1 MLNSVGSCCGGFTD
15 SVLCGF
21 AEEGDHLVCHLLLW
35 QIAVLASPLPQVSMS
50 VQSWQSG
57 HLTTHICAGHV
68 WRSDAYL
75 Q

>member
-1 MLNSVGSCCGGFTD
+1 MLNPVVSCHGGFTD

-21 AEEGDHLVCHLLLW
+21 AEEGDHLVCHLLLG
-35 QIAVLASPLPQVSMS
+35 QTAVLASTLLMS

-57 HLTTHICAGHV
+57 HLTAHICAGHA